1 MTKIIKDILEEYLK
15 GFYGYGNLGSDFWF
29 IGKEEAGGESQ
40 KDIEAR
46 LNAWKE
52 SNKCEVADMYE
63 FHDKIFSYKSPES
76 STTDLSRLFD
86 NTSRKF
92 KLQKTWAG
100 LIKLQL
106 AFNEAYDGKNYSIIK
121 KYQSGSLGRFDSP
134 NCLLELFPISS
145 PSSKKFEISEWSDI
159 EYLKDRKS
167 YKQALTKIRIN
178 KIRKLIQEHKPTV
191 VVFYSTDKEYLDYW
205 QQIARISFSGDSKI
219 QLHKKHTVYLK
230 KRENTVYVVIPHP
243 TAFGISNKFWIE
255 VGQELKKLKE

>member
-1 MTKIIKDILEEYLK
+1 MKK
-15 GFYGYGNLGSDFWF
+15 FYGYGNLGSDFWF

-46 LNAWKE
+46 LNAWKA
-52 SNKCEVADMYE
+52 SNKSEVADLYE
-63 FHDKIFSYKSPES
+63 FHDRIFSYKSPETS
-76 STTDLSRLFD
+76 NAVLSRFFD
-86 NTSRKF
+86 HTSRKF
-92 KLQKTWAG
+92 KLQRTWAG

-106 AFNEAYDGKNYSIIK
+106 ASNGAYDGKNCSIIK
-121 KYQSGSLGRFDSP
+121 KYQSEWLGRFNSP

-167 YKQALTKIRIN
+167 YKQALTEIRIN
-178 KIRKLIQEHKPTV
+178 KIRKLIQEHYPKV
-191 VVFYSTDKEYLDYW
+191 VIFYSTDKEYLDYW
-205 QQIARISFSGDSKI
+205 HQIAGISFSEDSKI
-219 QLHKKHTVYLK
+219 HLHKKHAVYLK

>member
-1 MTKIIKDILEEYLK
+1 MTKIIEETLEGYLK

-29 IGKEEAGGESQ
+29 IGKEEAGGES
-40 KDIEAR
+40 KIDIEAR
-46 LNAWKE
+46 LNAWRE
-52 SNKCEVADMYE
+52 SNNCEVADMYK
-63 FHDKIFSYKSPES
+63 FHDRIFSYKSPETS
-76 STTDLSRLFD
+76 NAVLSRLFD
-86 NTSRKF
+86 HTSRKF
-92 KLQKTWAG
+92 KLQRTWAG

-106 AFNEAYDGKNYSIIK
+106 ASKEAYDGKNCSIIK
-121 KYQSGSLGRFDSP
+121 KYQSESLGRFDSP

-145 PSSKKFEISEWSDI
+145 PSSKKFEISKWSDI

-167 YKQALTKIRIN
+167 YKQALTEIRIN
-178 KIRKLIQEHKPTV
+178 KIRELVQEHKPKV

-205 QQIARISFSGDSKI
+205 QQIAGISFSEDSNI
-219 QLHKKHTVYLK
+219 YLHKKHTVYLK